1 MPCLRIEDDIK
12 ISEQEESVRI
22 SVDITVREKSV
33 QRKTLW
39 YETEKK
45 YRGYLYT
52 DRIDMFLIAILPYCM
67 VNGYDI
73 QVSDK
78 TGVSAD
84 LLYQLTKIMIPS
96 LKDAAPFKQIKIDAV
111 PVYKSLQAGT
121 KIATGVSR
129 GVDSFYTI
137 LKNMEGEFPLTHL
150 TLFNVQG
157 YGDYGGA
164 AARKNFHRDIR
175 KAQKVCRELNSVRKI
190 AEGGYPLKLVTVD
203 SNIQDELPLLVD
215 FGGTFRDAGAILLLK
230 QLFKI
235 YYFAADTK
243 LDTFAVQA
251 AGRFSS
257 PWLYYCLS
265 TENYRIQLFGADIDR
280 IDKVKYISQFP
291 VTYDNLQVC
300 RGPFLFG
307 RNKLEYQYEKN
318 CTFNCDKCRHTVLEL
333 IAAGKLEKY
342 GKSFDLD
349 LVQKKYPELLAE
361 VVQKKEELFFKEIY
375 QNFSEKGLLDAAP
388 EWKNVTK
395 NNENN
400 VVPVNYEMKIIE
412 ILDCFLEKTLNKEF
426 LSNQIMEMGYHTVA
440 IYGMGR
446 LGRRLY
452 DELKNMVVYEIDRN
466 KEAVY
471 GNIPLKSPD
480 EELPPV
486 ELIVITIERDIDE
499 IRNALMQKT
508 ESKVITLRELLCH

>member
-1 MPCLRIEDDIK
+1 M
-12 ISEQEESVRI
+12 
-22 SVDITVREKSV
+22 
-33 QRKTLW
+33 
-39 YETEKK
+39 
-45 YRGYLYT
+45 
-52 DRIDMFLIAILPYCM
+52 
-67 VNGYDI
+67 
-73 QVSDK
+73 
-78 TGVSAD
+78 
-84 LLYQLTKIMIPS
+84 
-96 LKDAAPFKQIKIDAV
+96 
-111 PVYKSLQAGT
+111 
-121 KIATGVSR
+121 
-129 GVDSFYTI
+129 
-137 LKNMEGEFPLTHL
+137 
-150 TLFNVQG
+150 
-157 YGDYGGA
+157 
-164 AARKNFHRDIR
+164 
-175 KAQKVCRELNSVRKI
+175 
-190 AEGGYPLKLVTVD
+190 
-203 SNIQDELPLLVD
+203 
-215 FGGTFRDAGAILLLK
+215 LLK

-251 AGRFSS
+251 SGRFSS

-333 IAAGKLEKY
+333 IAAGKLDKY

-349 LVQKKYPELLAE
+349 LVQKKYSELLAE

-375 QNFSEKGLLDAAP
+375 QNFSEKGFLDTIS
-388 EWKNVTK
+388 EEKNAIK
-395 NNENN
+395 NNKNN

-412 ILDCFLEKTLNKEF
+412 MLDCFLEKALNKES
-426 LSNQIMEMGYHTVA
+426 LADQIMEMGYLTVA

-452 DELKNMVVYEIDRN
+452 DELKNMVVYEMDRN
-466 KEAVY
+466 KGAVY
-471 GNIPLKSPD
+471 GNVLIKSLD

-486 ELIVITIERDIDE
+486 DLIIITTERDIDE
-499 IRNALMQKT
+499 IQNVLVQKT
-508 ESKVITLRELLCH
+508 ESKVISLRELLCH